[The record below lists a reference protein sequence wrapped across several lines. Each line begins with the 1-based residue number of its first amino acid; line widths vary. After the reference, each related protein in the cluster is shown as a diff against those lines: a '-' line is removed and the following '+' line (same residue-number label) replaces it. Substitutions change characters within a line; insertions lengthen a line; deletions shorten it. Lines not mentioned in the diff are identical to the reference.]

1 MNLEGVY
8 HDLRKISP
16 EKARSLLL
24 RVLERNHKNISRTAR
39 ILSISR
45 NTVYRALKGPLHD
58 LPRTPKYSPSKTPRD
73 LESLILSEAKRT
85 GYRYRRLSAHLWN
98 KYGLKISEKP
108 PKPS

>member
-39 ILSISR
+39 I
-45 NTVYRALKGPLHD
+45 PLH
-58 LPRTPKYSPSKTPRD
+58 LQKYRLQGPERPPR
-73 LESLILSEAKRT
+73 
-85 GYRYRRLSAHLWN
+85 
-98 KYGLKISEKP
+98 
-108 PKPS
+108 